1 MDFEA
6 RLRELQAQR
15 EEFVR
20 RADLQVAYFD
30 GQIALL
36 AELIA
41 EQKKNESHDPPGDV
55 PVE

>member
-6 RLRELQAQR
+6 KLRELQAQR

-20 RADLQVAYFD
+20 RVDLQVAYFD